1 MASNPDVEVVRRSC
15 RYMDGTQDLDIPVQ
29 QSNVN
34 SIKRLDVRKLIYDTI
49 NLSYI
54 PELVPEERHQPLLA
68 QGLPAE
74 DSNVPVSPQ
83 MASSSLSPDVPHS
96 ASSAP
101 LTSLTPGNGNEL
113 CTDTYNSASP
123 APRCPNI
130 NQQMSFRQ
138 QFPASYSVTSPAP
151 RGVILNHQMSLRQ
164 PCPVPYN
171 TVQPAPRSADI
182 NQLLSFR
189 PSFPTPHKVAPPASI
204 APPGGNNNHQMSFRQ
219 SSPVPSNCTPPAS
232 GWNYSS
238 SQMNV
243 SHPPPASNNS
253 MFFARSTAPTPKRCV
268 RLSKQAKEIMNK
280 WFDLHIEHPYPDEES
295 VEMLSIMCNITAK
308 KVQKWCSNKRM
319 RSKEQPKLEPPTCPT
334 TSVSEYSFVDL
345 RNACD

>member
-1 MASNPDVEVVRRSC
+1 MASNSDVEVVKHSC
-15 RYMDGTQDLDIPVQ
+15 RYMDGTQNLDILMQ

-54 PELVPEERHQPLLA
+54 PELVPEERHQLLLA
-68 QGLPAE
+68 QGLPAG

-101 LTSLTPGNGNEL
+101 LTSPTPGEGNEL
-113 CTDTYNSASP
+113 CSDTYNSASP

-138 QFPASYSVTSPAP
+138 QFPASYNVTSPAP

-171 TVQPAPRSADI
+171 SVQSAPRSADI

-204 APPGGNNNHQMSFRQ
+204 APQTGNINHQMSFGQ
-219 SSPVPSNCTPPAS
+219 PSPVPSN
-232 GWNYSS
+232 
-238 SQMNV
+238 
-243 SHPPPASNNS
+243 SN
-253 MFFARSTAPTPKRCV
+253 M
-268 RLSKQAKEIMNK
+268 
-280 WFDLHIEHPYPDEES
+280 
-295 VEMLSIMCNITAK
+295 
-308 KVQKWCSNKRM
+308 
-319 RSKEQPKLEPPTCPT
+319 
-334 TSVSEYSFVDL
+334 
-345 RNACD
+345 